1 MARPPAPLARPGH
14 AQTYTP
20 YVHIAWGREWGPL
33 PPVLH
38 SLHAPWPSPAC
49 TPGVTAC
56 PGVTL
61 TTAISPAQDRRQE
74 KGVLGFSGPQ
84 CVPRTRCPAEPSRK
98 QGGAGQAPATSGTA
112 RVLPVFPP
120 CRLLAF
126 LCVSLNQFCF
136 CLLCNVLLS
145 AAASTLRPAKAHN
158 PRLPASRRQ
167 PPSREPCSVLTAQ
180 TLGRAVVGLSR
191 IPVYKGQAGSSS
203 QLQPSGSRR
212 SSDELAFRA
221 RVPTEALE
229 ATCCRPAQPCLCLLG
244 PRPAPGVGSRVRGS
258 GRALHTA
265 PAGADLRLPGIEGQ
279 GRPIRESLGG
289 GV

>member
-84 CVPRTRCPAEPSRK
+84 CVPQTRCPAEPSRK

-136 CLLCNVLLS
+136 RLLCNVLLS
-145 AAASTLRPAKAHN
+145 ATASTLRPPQGPQPEA
-158 PRLPASRRQ
+158 PCVPATAA
-167 PPSREPCSVLTAQ
+167 LT
-180 TLGRAVVGLSR
+180 RAL
-191 IPVYKGQAGSSS
+191 
-203 QLQPSGSRR
+203 
-212 SSDELAFRA
+212 FRA
-221 RVPTEALE
+221 H
-229 ATCCRPAQPCLCLLG
+229 RPNAWPRRRRPEPHPCL
-244 PRPAPGVGSRVRGS
+244 
-258 GRALHTA
+258 
-265 PAGADLRLPGIEGQ
+265 
-279 GRPIRESLGG
+279 
-289 GV
+289 